1 MPSSDGGGREGL
13 WWIPVPIKADKLNL
27 LAVLQMFPCDQKHVC
42 ESFFERNGTY
52 KGKGFFFFTSW
63 FWTFGFI

>member
-27 LAVLQMFPCDQKHVC
+27 LAVLQMFPCDQKLLRKAC
-42 ESFFERNGTY
+42 L
-52 KGKGFFFFTSW
+52 W
-63 FWTFGFI
+63 IIFWENCYL